1 MMTAR
6 QKEGNLPDRVPPGER
21 ALAVLCYLGFAPF
34 LAGAVRR
41 RGGAY
46 LRTHLAQAL
55 MLAAA
60 LAGMVLLFA
69 AVVLGL
75 SWMMAAYPELYNRHS
90 WEGTTLSVFRKLLIV
105 WGVLWAYGV
114 LSALRGGASP
124 IPWTDRLSSLRAVAA
139 AGLAG
144 AWGLWAL
151 LLCMAACAAA
161 VEMLAPRSV
170 KNAPATVLYES
181 LEGRIPRAL
190 LAPGY
195 LPTLA
200 AARMKWGPGGVAFQ
214 PLTLDSLKQGAAE
227 SEFLFVGSHGTEDG
241 LLLSTGPVTPEAL
254 QDVDRSGRLR
264 FVYLA
269 GCDSGLLREA
279 WEDALAPARVVTQD
293 HLASTLQHIWWLW
306 REGPKVIG
314 ELPPAEIP

>member
-1 MMTAR
+1 MAATD
-6 QKEGNLPDRVPPGER
+6 KEQDVPGRATPGER
-21 ALAVLCYLGFAPF
+21 ALAVLCYLGVAPF
-34 LAGAVRR
+34 LAGMVRR
-41 RGGAY
+41 RGGPC
-46 LRTHLAQAL
+46 LRTHRTQAL
-55 MLAAA
+55 MLAAV
-60 LAGMVLLFA
+60 LAVTVLLFA

-75 SWMMAAYPELYNRHS
+75 SWMMAAHPDLYNRHS

-114 LSALRGGASP
+114 LSALRGGAAP
-124 IPWTDRLSSLRAVAA
+124 IPWTERFSSLRAVSVV
-139 AGLAG
+139 GLVG
-144 AWGLWAL
+144 AWSLWAL
-151 LLCMAACAAA
+151 LLSMAACAAA

-170 KNAPATVLYES
+170 KSASATVLYEN

-269 GCDSGLLREA
+269 GCDSAALRDG
-279 WEDALAPARVVTQD
+279 WEKALAPANVVTQD
-293 HLASTLQHIWWLW
+293 HLASTLQHVWWLW
-306 REGPKVIG
+306 RQGPGVIRG
-314 ELPPAEIP
+314 L

>member
-1 MMTAR
+1 MATPE
-6 QKEGNLPDRVPPGER
+6 QKEDRRPAGER
-21 ALAVLCYLGFAPF
+21 GLAVACYLGGAPF
-34 LAGAVRR
+34 LARTVRR
-41 RGGAY
+41 RGGPY

-55 MLAAA
+55 MLAAV
-60 LAGMVLLFA
+60 LAGMVILFA

-75 SWMMAAYPELYNRHS
+75 SWMMAARPDLYNRHS

-114 LSALRGGASP
+114 LSALRGGALP
-124 IPWTDRLSSLRAVAA
+124 IPWTERVSSLRAVSVV
-139 AGLAG
+139 GLVG
-144 AWGLWAL
+144 AWSLWAL
-151 LLCMAACAAA
+151 LLCMVVCAAA

-170 KNAPATVLYES
+170 QRAPATVLYEN

-190 LAPGY
+190 VAPGY

-200 AARMKWGPGGVAFQ
+200 AARLKWGPGGVAFQ

-254 QDVDRSGRLR
+254 RDTDRSGRLR

-269 GCDSGLLREA
+269 GCDSAALRDG
-279 WEDALAPARVVTQD
+279 WEKALAPARVVTQD
-293 HLASTLQHIWWLW
+293 HLASTLQHVWWLW
-306 REGPKVIG
+306 REGPRVIRDLQFTEAKG
-314 ELPPAEIP
+314 KG

>member
-1 MMTAR
+1 MAAPEH
-6 QKEGNLPDRVPPGER
+6 KEGRVPAGER
-21 ALAVLCYLGFAPF
+21 ALAVACYLGGAPF
-34 LAGAVRR
+34 LTRTVRR

-55 MLAAA
+55 MLAAV

-75 SWMMAAYPELYNRHS
+75 SWMMAAHPELYNRHP
-90 WEGTTLSVFRKLLIV
+90 WEGTTLSVFRKLMIV
-105 WGVLWAYGV
+105 WGVLWAYGA

-124 IPWTDRLSSLRAVAA
+124 IPWTERLSSPRAVSV
-139 AGLAG
+139 AGLAA
-144 AWGLWAL
+144 AWSLWAL

-170 KNAPATVLYES
+170 QRAPATVLYEN

-200 AARMKWGPGGVAFQ
+200 AARMKWGPGGVALQ
-214 PLTLDSLKQGAAE
+214 PLTLDSLKQGVAK

-254 QDVDRSGRLR
+254 QDTDRSGRLR
-264 FVYLA
+264 FAYLA
-269 GCDSGLLREA
+269 GCDSGTLGEA
-279 WEDALAPARVVTQD
+279 WEKALAPARVVTQD
-293 HLASTLQHIWWLW
+293 HLASTLQHVWWLW
-306 REGPKVIG
+306 REGPRVIR
-314 ELPPAEIP
+314 ELPPAETP

>member
-1 MMTAR
+1 
-6 QKEGNLPDRVPPGER
+6 
-21 ALAVLCYLGFAPF
+21 
-34 LAGAVRR
+34 
-41 RGGAY
+41 
-46 LRTHLAQAL
+46 
-55 MLAAA
+55 
-60 LAGMVLLFA
+60 

-114 LSALRGGASP
+114 LSALRGGASA
-124 IPWTDRLSSLRAVAA
+124 IPWTERLSSLRAVSAV
-139 AGLAG
+139 GLAG

-161 VEMLAPRSV
+161 VEVLAPRSV
-170 KNAPATVLYES
+170 QRAPATVLYEN
-181 LEGRIPRAL
+181 LRGQVPRRQQ
-190 LAPGY
+190 G
-195 LPTLA
+195 

-269 GCDSGLLREA
+269 GCDSAALRDG
-279 WEDALAPARVVTQD
+279 WEKALAPANVVTQD
-293 HLASTLQHIWWLW
+293 HLASTLQHVWWLW
-306 REGPKVIG
+306 RQGPRVIRG
-314 ELPPAEIP
+314 L